1 MYIVVMCCICHVCVF
16 TLFFL
21 CYLLLFFLIWFCCVC
36 CLVLFCFRWLYLGLF
51 VFFFFKR
58 KPAYEMRISDWSSDV
73 CSSDL
78 LREDLVDGAFA
89 ALAADGLGDIRDPA
103 AFAARRDDI
112 GKALF
117 GEAMARLQ
125 QAETILGLV
134 ADVRVK
140 LDSTLV
146 GWARGNLDDMQ
157 AQLAALVP
165 PGFLRAV
172 PASVLAEYPL
182 YLKALAPRAPRALPA
197 PDRKSTVQGKSVSV
211 LVDY

>member
-1 MYIVVMCCICHVCVF
+1 
-16 TLFFL
+16 
-21 CYLLLFFLIWFCCVC
+21 
-36 CLVLFCFRWLYLGLF
+36 
-51 VFFFFKR
+51 
-58 KPAYEMRISDWSSDV
+58 MRSSDWSSDV

-78 LREDLVDGAFA
+78 
-89 ALAADGLGDIRDPA
+89 
-103 AFAARRDDI
+103 DI

-146 GWARGNLDDMQ
+146 CWARGNLDDMQ

-165 PGFLRAV
+165 PGFLRDV
-172 PASVLAEYPL
+172 PASVLAASPRYPH
-182 YLKALAPRAPRALPA
+182 ALATRARRPPHDPPPHNHPTHPPR
-197 PDRKSTVQGKSVSV
+197 
-211 LVDY
+211 